1 MDAIAP
7 SAQAPKPHEIIEPE
21 RQTLPLV
28 FASPHSGS
36 DYPPAF
42 LASSRLDPISLRRS
56 EDSFVHEIFGCAP
69 EMGAPLLHALFPRAF
84 VDPNREPYE
93 LDPAVFRDR
102 LPPYANTSSPRV
114 AAGLGTIA
122 RVVATGANIYRRKL
136 SLEEGLERIRSYYW
150 PYHEALRS
158 LVEITK
164 ERFGYC
170 ILIDCHSMPS
180 GSRPPRGVPYGGVQ
194 RNASHRDTPL
204 RDGQGAAFVLG
215 DCHGTTCAPI
225 VTQTVEQVLCAKN
238 YTVVRN
244 TPYAGGFVTRHY
256 GKPHARVHCLQ
267 IEINRH
273 IYMDES
279 RIERRPA
286 LQALA
291 QDMRDVVAALGALD
305 PREFTAAP
313 LAAASLNGRPAS
325 KERTQ

>member
-7 SAQAPKPHEIIEPE
+7 SAQAAQPHEIIQPQ

-36 DYPPAF
+36 DYPPEF
-42 LASSRLDPISLRRS
+42 LASSRLDPMSLRRS

-93 LDPAVFRDR
+93 LDPAVFKDR

-122 RVVATGANIYRRKL
+122 RVVANGANIYRNKL

-150 PYHEALRS
+150 PYHEALRG
-158 LVEITK
+158 LVETTK

-170 ILIDCHSMPS
+170 ILVDCHSMPS
-180 GSRPPRGVPYGGVQ
+180 NSRPGPR
-194 RNASHRDTPL
+194 ASRG
-204 RDGQGAAFVLG
+204 RGARGTAFVLG
-215 DCHGTTCAPI
+215 DCHGTTCAPA
-225 VTQTVEQVLCAKN
+225 VTQAVERVLSDKG
-238 YTVVRN
+238 YMVVRN

-256 GKPHARVHCLQ
+256 GKPRAQVHGLQ

-273 IYMDES
+273 IYMDET

-286 LQALA
+286 LKTLA
-291 QDMRDVVAALGALD
+291 EDMRDVVAALGTLTPSDLGADLRAD
-305 PREFTAAP
+305 LSVESR
-313 LAAASLNGRPAS
+313 
-325 KERTQ
+325 

>member
-7 SAQAPKPHEIIEPE
+7 SAQAQKPHEIILPA

-36 DYPPAF
+36 DYSADF

-122 RVVATGANIYRRKL
+122 RVVANGASIYRRKL
-136 SLEEGLERIRSYYW
+136 TLEEGLERIRSYYW
-150 PYHEALRS
+150 PYHEALRT
-158 LVEITK
+158 LIECTK
-164 ERFGYC
+164 EQFGYC
-170 ILIDCHSMPS
+170 ILVDCHSMPS
-180 GSRPPRGVPYGGVQ
+180 GPSGGRPGRAAA
-194 RNASHRDTPL
+194 N
-204 RDGQGAAFVLG
+204 AAFVLG

-225 VTQTVEQVLCAKN
+225 VTQTVEQVLGDKG
-238 YTVVRN
+238 YQVVRN

-256 GKPHARVHCLQ
+256 GKPQAGVHGLQ

-286 LQALA
+286 LKALA
-291 QDMRDVVAALGALD
+291 QDMRDLVSSLGSLDAAL
-305 PREFTAAP
+305 
-313 LAAASLNGRPAS
+313 LNGSR
-325 KERTQ
+325 Q

>member
-7 SAQAPKPHEIIEPE
+7 SAQAPQPHEIIQPE

-36 DYPPAF
+36 DYPADF

-122 RVVATGANIYRRKL
+122 RVVANGASIYRRKL
-136 SLEEGLERIRSYYW
+136 SLEEGLARIRSYYW

-158 LVEITK
+158 LVESTK

-170 ILIDCHSMPS
+170 ILVDCHSMPS
-180 GSRPPRGVPYGGVQ
+180 NSRPCRG
-194 RNASHRDTPL
+194 AH
-204 RDGQGAAFVLG
+204 GAAFVLG
-215 DCHGTTCAPI
+215 DCHGTTCAPV
-225 VTQTVEQVLCAKN
+225 VTQAVEQVLTAKD
-238 YTVVRN
+238 YLVVRN

-256 GKPHARVHCLQ
+256 GRPQARVHCLQ

-286 LQALA
+286 LKALA
-291 QDMRDVVAALGALD
+291 QDMREVVAALGALD
-305 PREFTAAP
+305 PA
-313 LAAASLNGRPAS
+313 LLSSRP
-325 KERTQ
+325 Q

>member
-7 SAQAPKPHEIIEPE
+7 SAQAPKPHEIIQPV

-36 DYPPAF
+36 DYPPDF

-56 EDSFVHEIFGCAP
+56 EDSFVHEIFSCAP

-122 RVVATGANIYRRKL
+122 RVVANGASIYRKKL

-158 LVEITK
+158 LVESTK
-164 ERFGYC
+164 EQFGYC
-170 ILIDCHSMPS
+170 ILVDCHSMPS
-180 GSRPPRGVPYGGVQ
+180 SSRPARGAY
-194 RNASHRDTPL
+194 S
-204 RDGQGAAFVLG
+204 AAFVLG
-215 DCHGTTCAPI
+215 DCHGTTCAPL
-225 VTQTVEQVLCAKN
+225 VTQTVEQVLSAKD
-238 YTVVRN
+238 YMVVRN
-244 TPYAGGFVTRHY
+244 SPYAGGFVTRHY
-256 GKPHARVHCLQ
+256 GKPQARVHCLQ

-286 LQALA
+286 LKALT
-291 QDMRDVVAALGALD
+291 QDMRDVVAALGGLD
-305 PREFTAAP
+305 PAV
-313 LAAASLNGRPAS
+313 LNGR
-325 KERTQ
+325 RQ

>member
-7 SAQAPKPHEIIEPE
+7 SAQAPKPHEIIQPQ

-36 DYPPAF
+36 EYPADF
-42 LASSRLDPISLRRS
+42 LASSRLDAMSLRRS

-122 RVVATGANIYRRKL
+122 RVVANGANIYRRKL
-136 SLEEGLERIRSYYW
+136 TLEEGLERIRSYYW

-158 LVEITK
+158 LVESTK

-170 ILIDCHSMPS
+170 ILVDCHSMPS
-180 GSRPPRGVPYGGVQ
+180 SSRPSRG
-194 RNASHRDTPL
+194 AHS
-204 RDGQGAAFVLG
+204 AAFVLG

-225 VTQTVEQVLCAKN
+225 VTQTVEQVLNDKD
-238 YTVVRN
+238 YLVVRN

-256 GKPHARVHCLQ
+256 GKPQARVHCLQ

-279 RIERRPA
+279 RIERRPS
-286 LQALA
+286 LQTLA
-291 QDMRDVVAALGALD
+291 RDMRDVVTALGNLD
-305 PREFTAAP
+305 PTVLSGNRSNGGAKVGRAV
-313 LAAASLNGRPAS
+313 NGRPH
-325 KERTQ
+325 Q

>member
-7 SAQAPKPHEIIEPE
+7 SAQAPQPHEIIQPA

-36 DYPPAF
+36 DYPADF

-122 RVVATGANIYRRKL
+122 RVVANGASIYRRKL

-158 LVEITK
+158 LVESTK

-170 ILIDCHSMPS
+170 ILVDCHSMPS
-180 GSRPPRGVPYGGVQ
+180 SSRPSRSAC
-194 RNASHRDTPL
+194 N
-204 RDGQGAAFVLG
+204 AAFVLG
-215 DCHGTTCAPI
+215 DCHGTTCAPV
-225 VTQTVEQVLCAKN
+225 VTQTVEQVLSAKD
-238 YTVVRN
+238 YLVVRN

-256 GKPHARVHCLQ
+256 GKPQARVHCLQ

-286 LQALA
+286 LKALA
-291 QDMRDVVAALGALD
+291 KDMREVVTALGALD
-305 PREFTAAP
+305 PA
-313 LAAASLNGRPAS
+313 LLNGR
-325 KERTQ
+325 QQ

>member
-7 SAQAPKPHEIIEPE
+7 SALTPKPHEIIWPE

-36 DYPPAF
+36 DYPPEF
-42 LASSRLDPISLRRS
+42 LAASCLDPISLRRS
-56 EDSFVHEIFGCAP
+56 EDSFVQEIFSAAP

-93 LDPAVFRDR
+93 LDPAVFKGR

-122 RVVATGANIYRRKL
+122 RVVANGANIYRGKL

-150 PYHEALRS
+150 PYHEALRG
-158 LVEITK
+158 LVESTK
-164 ERFGYC
+164 DQFGYC
-170 ILIDCHSMPS
+170 ILVDCHSMPS
-180 GSRPPRGVPYGGVQ
+180 NSRPNHGRAPNR
-194 RNASHRDTPL
+194 T
-204 RDGQGAAFVLG
+204 AFVLG

-225 VTQTVEQVLCAKN
+225 VTETVEQVLARKN
-238 YTVVRN
+238 YAVVRN

-256 GKPHARVHCLQ
+256 GKPKARVHGLQ

-273 IYMDES
+273 IYMDEC

-286 LQALA
+286 LTVLA
-291 QDMRDVVAALGALD
+291 KNMRDVVTALGALD
-305 PREFTAAP
+305 PAA
-313 LAAASLNGRPAS
+313 LGV
-325 KERTQ
+325 K

>member
-7 SAQAPKPHEIIEPE
+7 SAQAPQPHKIIEPK

-36 DYPPAF
+36 DYTADF

-102 LPPYANTSSPRV
+102 LPAYANTSSPRV

-122 RVVATGANIYRRKL
+122 RVVANGASIYRRKL

-158 LVEITK
+158 LVESTK

-180 GSRPPRGVPYGGVQ
+180 NSRPSRGAG
-194 RNASHRDTPL
+194 S
-204 RDGQGAAFVLG
+204 AAFVLG
-215 DCHGTTCAPI
+215 DCHGTTCAPA
-225 VTQTVEQVLCAKN
+225 VTQTVEQVLGGKG
-238 YTVVRN
+238 YVVVRN

-256 GKPHARVHCLQ
+256 GRPQARVHCLQ

-291 QDMRDVVAALGALD
+291 RDMRDVVAALGALD
-305 PREFTAAP
+305 PAILE
-313 LAAASLNGRPAS
+313 GR
-325 KERTQ
+325 QQ

>member
-7 SAQAPKPHEIIEPE
+7 SAQAPQPHEIIQPA

-36 DYPPAF
+36 DYPADF

-122 RVVATGANIYRRKL
+122 RVVANGASIYRRKL

-158 LVEITK
+158 LVESTK

-170 ILIDCHSMPS
+170 ILVDCHSMPS
-180 GSRPPRGVPYGGVQ
+180 SSRPSRS
-194 RNASHRDTPL
+194 ACT
-204 RDGQGAAFVLG
+204 AAFVLG

-225 VTQTVEQVLCAKN
+225 VTQTVERVLSAKD
-238 YTVVRN
+238 YLVVRN

-256 GKPHARVHCLQ
+256 GKPQARVHCLQ

-291 QDMRDVVAALGALD
+291 QDMREVVTALGALD
-305 PREFTAAP
+305 PA
-313 LAAASLNGRPAS
+313 LLNGR
-325 KERTQ
+325 QQ